1 VTIDT
6 QLLLVE
12 DNPGDA
18 RLMRESLPR
27 TFRITH
33 VERLDKALAALEG
46 QAFDV
51 VLLDLSLP
59 DSHGLETCRRVCQAA
74 PDAPVIVL
82 TGLSDEQVAIQAIH
96 EGAQDWLVKGS
107 ADGEVVVRAI
117 RYAIERQRL
126 HARLRELDR
135 LRSLFLSVVTHDL
148 KSPAASILS
157 GIDLLLGEKLGPLT
171 ADQRRVLDLARRSAG
186 RQTRLIR
193 DLLDVAV
200 IEAGA
205 MTLHQE
211 QHGARA
217 LVSSVLEELAPMVAS
232 AGLQARN
239 EVPAELTLRGDP
251 DRLAQALGNLLSNAV
266 KFAASEIRV
275 AARAQPD
282 RLELLVEDDGPG
294 IPPELMDHLFD
305 RFARTEGPRGGAGL
319 GLWIVQ
325 GIAEAHQGSVRVE
338 NRPEGG
344 ARFVLALP
352 LR

>member
-1 VTIDT
+1 VTAET
-6 QLLLVE
+6 RLLLVE

-18 RLMRESLPR
+18 RLMREMLPR

-33 VERLDKALAALEG
+33 TERLDKALEALG
-46 QAFDV
+46 RDPFDV

-59 DSHGLETCRRVCQAA
+59 DSHGLETCRRVCRAA
-74 PDAPVIVL
+74 PDAPIIVL
-82 TGLSDEQVAIQAIH
+82 TGLSDEQVAVQAIH
-96 EGAQDWLVKGS
+96 EGAQDWLVKGN
-107 ADGEVVVRAI
+107 ADGEVVERAI

-157 GIDLLLGEKLGPLT
+157 GIDMLLGEKLGPLT
-171 ADQRRVLDLARRSAG
+171 SDQRRVLELCRRSAG

-205 MTLHQE
+205 MTLHQD
-211 QHGARA
+211 QHEVRS
-217 LVSSVLEELAPMVAS
+217 LVSSVLEEHTPLLVG

-239 EVPAELTLRGDP
+239 DVPAELRLCADS
-251 DRLAQALGNLLSNAV
+251 DRLAQALGNLLSNAA
-266 KFAASEIRV
+266 KFATTEIRV
-275 AARAQPD
+275 SARQLSD
-282 RLELLVEDDGPG
+282 RVELSVEDDGPG
-294 IPPELMDHLFD
+294 ISPELMDQLFD
-305 RFARTEGPRGGAGL
+305 RFVRTGGPRGGAGL

-325 GIAEAHQGSVRVE
+325 GIALAHQGSVRAE

-344 ARFVLALP
+344 ARLVLTLP
-352 LR
+352 L